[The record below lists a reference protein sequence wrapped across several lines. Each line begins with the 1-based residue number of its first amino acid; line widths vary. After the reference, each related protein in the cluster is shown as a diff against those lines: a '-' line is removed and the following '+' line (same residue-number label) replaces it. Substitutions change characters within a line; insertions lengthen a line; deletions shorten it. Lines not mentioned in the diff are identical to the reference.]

1 MYNFLSILTGVLV
14 TIMVSFNAILSKN
27 FGNYTSTII
36 IHTVGLIAILL
47 VLTVKRLK
55 IPFDRSISPFAY
67 TAGFIGV
74 FTVLF
79 CNSAMITLGASL
91 SVALGLFGQGI
102 TSIIVDHYG
111 FLGMK
116 VVKFNKKK
124 LIGFAI
130 MVLGLV
136 VMTIY

>member
-1 MYNFLSILTGVLV
+1 MYNFLSILTGALV

-36 IHTVGLIAILL
+36 IHIVGLIAILL
-47 VLTVKRLK
+47 VLAVKRLK
-55 IPFDRSISPFAY
+55 IPFDRSISLFTY

-79 CNSAMITLGASL
+79 CNSAMIALGASL

-102 TSIIVDHYG
+102 TSIIIDHYG
-111 FLGMK
+111 LFGME
-116 VVKFNKKK
+116 VVKFNNKK

-130 MVLGLV
+130 MVVGLI

>member
-1 MYNFLSILTGVLV
+1 MYNILSILTGALV

-36 IHTVGLIAILL
+36 IHVVGLIAILL
-47 VLTVKRLK
+47 VLAVKRLK
-55 IPFDRSISPFAY
+55 IPFDRSISLFTY

-79 CNSAMITLGASL
+79 CNYAMIALGASL

-102 TSIIVDHYG
+102 TSIIIDHYG
-111 FLGMK
+111 LFGME
-116 VVKFNKKK
+116 VVKFNNKK

-130 MVLGLV
+130 MVVGLI